1 MQSLFRTC
9 LKYTVY
15 SMFLFYSHIH
25 SVNPDSKILLIIQSL
40 GCLWLNK
47 SASSYLFI
55 IPISTAIAKSEIELQ
70 LLRTGPWLNGTIGL
84 HQEEESIGRS
94 IKLLPFCHSGKLE
107 L

>member
-55 IPISTAIAKSEIELQ
+55 YYSYVHGNCKE
-70 LLRTGPWLNGTIGL
+70 RN
-84 HQEEESIGRS
+84 
-94 IKLLPFCHSGKLE
+94 
-107 L
+107 